1 MGRKKSHDGVPT
13 GYNSPFAVGGARKD
27 SLSMDTNR
35 IRQSLESTACEAV
48 GLARRLGADQA
59 EAAISHDEGFSVTV
73 RMGELESV
81 ERQRDRGLSV
91 TVYRGGRK
99 GSASTVDYSS
109 DAVEHTVRKAMS
121 IAEFTAEDEFA
132 GLADAEL
139 MAGDLPDLD
148 LHHPWEIGIPEAE
161 RLALRAED
169 SARGADERITNS
181 EGATVSTGGGV
192 RAYANSHGFC
202 AGFPASSHTLSCS
215 VVAGE
220 DGSLERDYW
229 YTTARVPAEL
239 EKPESVGETAASR
252 TIRRLGARQL
262 SSRTVS
268 VVFPAELARGLFGH
282 LVGAITGTSQYRK
295 ASFLLDA
302 AGERILPD
310 FMEIRED
317 PFIPGAMGSAAYDSE
332 GVATRRRTLV
342 ENGVLGGYVLSSYS
356 ARRLGMQTTGN
367 AGGVRNLIVAPNGG
381 SLEALLGECPQAF
394 LVGELLGQGVNMVTG
409 DYSRGAAGFWVEEG
423 VIVHPVHEVTLAG
436 NLRDVFMRIRRV
448 GSDVDTRGGIR
459 CGSVLVEGLTVAG
472 R

>member
-1 MGRKKSHDGVPT
+1 METS
-13 GYNSPFAVGGARKD
+13 
-27 SLSMDTNR
+27 R
-35 IRQSLESTACEAV
+35 ISQLLESTATEAV
-48 GLARRLGADQA
+48 NLARRLGADQA
-59 EAAISHDEGFSVTV
+59 EAGISHDEGFSVTV

-81 ERQRDRGLSV
+81 ERQRDRGLAV

-109 DAVEHTVRKAMS
+109 AAVEQTVRKAMS

-132 GLADAEL
+132 GLAEAEL
-139 MAGDLPDLD
+139 MARELPDLD
-148 LHHPWEIGIPEAE
+148 LYHPWEIDIAQAE

-169 SARGADERITNS
+169 AARGADERIGNS

-202 AGFPASSHTLSCS
+202 AGYPASSHTLSCS
-215 VVAGE
+215 VVAAQ

-229 YTTARVPAEL
+229 YTAARVPEEL
-239 EKPESVGETAASR
+239 EAPETVGETASSR
-252 TIRRLGARQL
+252 TTRRLGARQL
-262 SSRTVS
+262 STRTVP
-268 VVFPAELARGLFGH
+268 VVFPAELARGLFGL
-282 LVGAITGTSQYRK
+282 LVAAIAGASQYRR
-295 ASFLLDA
+295 ASFLLDS
-302 AGERILPD
+302 AGEQVFPE
-310 FMEIRED
+310 FMDIRED
-317 PFIPGAMGSAAYDSE
+317 PFIPRAMGSAAYDNE

-342 ENGVLGGYVLSSYS
+342 EAGVLQGYVLSSYS

-394 LVGELLGQGVNMVTG
+394 LVGELLGQGVNTVTG
-409 DYSRGAAGFWVEEG
+409 DYSRGAAGFWVEDG
-423 VIVHPVHEVTLAG
+423 VIVHAVHEVTLAG
-436 NLRDVFMRIRRV
+436 NLRDVFMGIRKV

-472 R
+472 A

>member
-1 MGRKKSHDGVPT
+1 MPA

-27 SLSMDTNR
+27 PVFMDTNR

-48 GLARRLGADQA
+48 ELARRLGAGQA
-59 EAAISHDEGFSVTV
+59 EAAIGHDEGFSVTV

-81 ERQRDRGLSV
+81 ERQRDRDLSV
-91 TVYRGGRK
+91 TVYRSGRM
-99 GSASTVDYSS
+99 GSACTVDHSPA
-109 DAVEHTVRKAMS
+109 AVDQTVRKAMS

-139 MAGDLPDLD
+139 MAGDPPDLD
-148 LHHPWEIGIPEAE
+148 LYHPWEIDIAEAE

-169 SARGADERITNS
+169 AARGADERIANS
-181 EGATVSTGGGV
+181 EGATVTTGGGV

-202 AGFPASSHTLSCS
+202 AGFPASSHTLSCG

-220 DGSLERDYW
+220 EGSLERDHW
-229 YTTARVPAEL
+229 YTTARVPGEL
-239 EKPESVGETAASR
+239 ETPESVGNAAASR

-262 SSRTVS
+262 STRSVP

-282 LVGAITGTSQYRK
+282 LVSAITGTSQYRR

-302 AGERILPD
+302 AGERIFPEFLG
-310 FMEIRED
+310 IRED
-317 PFIPGAMGSAAYDSE
+317 PLIPGAMGSAAYDSE

-342 ENGVLGGYVLSSYS
+342 EEGILGGYVLSSYS

-409 DYSRGAAGFWVEEG
+409 DYSRGAAGFWVEDG
-423 VIVHPVHEVTLAG
+423 AIVHAVHEVTLAG
-436 NLRDVFMRIRRV
+436 NLRDVFMGIRKV
-448 GSDVDTRGGIR
+448 GSDVDTRGGVR

-472 R
+472 T

>member
-1 MGRKKSHDGVPT
+1 MPT
-13 GYNSPFAVGGARKD
+13 GYNSRFVVGSARKD
-27 SLSMDTNR
+27 PVFMDTNQ
-35 IRQSLESTACEAV
+35 IRQSLESTACGAV

-99 GSASTVDYSS
+99 GSASTVDYSP
-109 DAVEHTVRKAMS
+109 DAVEQTVRKAMS
-121 IAEFTAEDEFA
+121 IAEFTAEDEYA

-139 MAGDLPDLD
+139 MADKLPDLD
-148 LHHPWEIGIPEAE
+148 LYHPWAIDIAGAE
-161 RLALRAED
+161 ELARRAED
-169 SARGADERITNS
+169 AARGADGRITNS

-229 YTTARVPAEL
+229 YTTARVPGEL
-239 EKPESVGETAASR
+239 ETPESVGETAAGR

-262 SSRTVS
+262 STRTVP

-302 AGERILPD
+302 AGERIFPE
-310 FMEIRED
+310 FIEIRED
-317 PFIPGAMGSAAYDSE
+317 PFIPRAMGSAAYDSE
-332 GVATRRRTLV
+332 GVATRRRKLV
-342 ENGVLGGYVLSSYS
+342 EEGVLGGYVLSSYS

-381 SLEALLGECPQAF
+381 SLDALLGECPQAF
-394 LVGELLGQGVNMVTG
+394 LVGELLGQGVNTVTG
-409 DYSRGAAGFWVEEG
+409 DYSRGAAGFWVEDG
-423 VIVHPVHEVTLAG
+423 AIVHAVHEVTLAG
-436 NLRDVFMRIRRV
+436 NLRDVFKGILKV
-448 GSDVDTRGGIR
+448 GSDVDTRGSIR

-472 R
+472 G

>member
-1 MGRKKSHDGVPT
+1 
-13 GYNSPFAVGGARKD
+13 
-27 SLSMDTNR
+27 MDTAQ
-35 IRQSLESTACEAV
+35 IGQLLETTVSDAV

-59 EAAISHDEGFSVTV
+59 EAGISHEEGFSVTV

-109 DAVEHTVRKAMS
+109 DAVGQTVRKAMS
-121 IAEFTAEDEFA
+121 IAEFTAEDKFA
-132 GLADAEL
+132 GLAESER

-148 LHHPWEIGIPEAE
+148 LYHPWEIEIAEAE

-169 SARGADERITNS
+169 AARGADDRITNS
-181 EGATVSTGGGV
+181 EGATVSTGGGL

-215 VVAGE
+215 VVAAR

-229 YTTARVPAEL
+229 YSTARVPEEL
-239 EKPESVGETAASR
+239 ERPESVGETAASR

-262 SSRTVS
+262 STRTVP
-268 VVFPAELARGLFGH
+268 VVFPADLARGLFGH
-282 LVGAITGTSQYRK
+282 LVSAITGTSQYRR

-302 AGERILPD
+302 AGERIFPE

-317 PFIPGAMGSAAYDSE
+317 PFIPRAMASAAYDSE
-332 GVATRRRTLV
+332 GVATQRRTLV

-356 ARRLGMQTTGN
+356 ARRLGLQTTGN
-367 AGGVRNLIVAPNGG
+367 AGGVRNLIVTPNGG
-381 SLEALLGECPQAF
+381 PLKSLLAEFPQAF
-394 LVGELLGQGVNMVTG
+394 LVGELLGQGVNTVTG
-409 DYSRGAAGFWVEEG
+409 DYSRGAAGFWVEDG
-423 VIVHPVHEVTLAG
+423 AIVHPVHEVTLAG
-436 NLRDVFMRIRRV
+436 NLKDIFMNIRKV
-448 GSDVDTRGGIR
+448 GSDVDTRSGIR
-459 CGSVLVEGLTVAG
+459 SGSVLVEGFTVAG
-472 R
+472 Q

>member
-1 MGRKKSHDGVPT
+1 MSHRGTPT
-13 GYNSPFAVGGARKD
+13 GYNSLPVPGAGARRENK
-27 SLSMDTNR
+27 SMETFR
-35 IRQSLESTACEAV
+35 ISQLLQSTATEAV
-48 GLARRLGADQA
+48 DLARRLGADQA
-59 EAAISHDEGFSVTV
+59 EAGISHDEGFSVTV

-81 ERQRDRGLSV
+81 ERQRDRGLAV

-99 GSASTVDYSS
+99 GTASTVDYSS
-109 DAVEHTVRKAMS
+109 AAVEQTVRKAMS

-132 GLADAEL
+132 GLAEAEL
-139 MAGDLPDLD
+139 MARELPDLD
-148 LHHPWEIGIPEAE
+148 LYHPWEIDIAEAE

-169 SARGADERITNS
+169 AARGADERITNS

-192 RAYANSHGFC
+192 CAYANSHGFC
-202 AGFPASSHTLSCS
+202 AGYPASSHSLSCS
-215 VVAGE
+215 VVAAR

-229 YTTARVPAEL
+229 YTSARVPEEL
-239 EKPESVGETAASR
+239 EAPETVGETASSR
-252 TIRRLGARQL
+252 TTRRLGARQL
-262 SSRTVS
+262 STRTVP
-268 VVFPAELARGLFGH
+268 VVFPAELARGLFGY
-282 LVGAITGTSQYRK
+282 LVAAIAGTSQYRR
-295 ASFLLDA
+295 ASFLLGA
-302 AGERILPD
+302 AGEQLFPE

-317 PFIPGAMGSAAYDSE
+317 PFIPRATGSAAYDSE

-342 ENGVLGGYVLSSYS
+342 EEGVLQGYVLSSYS

-394 LVGELLGQGVNMVTG
+394 LVGELLGQGVNTVTG
-409 DYSRGAAGFWVEEG
+409 DYSRGAAGFWVEDG

-436 NLRDVFMRIRRV
+436 NLRDVFMGIRKV

-472 R
+472 G

>member
-1 MGRKKSHDGVPT
+1 MSHCGTPT
-13 GYNSPFAVGGARKD
+13 GYNSLPVPGAGARREIM
-27 SLSMDTNR
+27 SMETSR
-35 IRQSLESTACEAV
+35 ISQLLESTATQAV

-59 EAAISHDEGFSVTV
+59 EAGISHDEGFSVTV

-81 ERQRDRGLSV
+81 ERQRDRGLAV

-109 DAVEHTVRKAMS
+109 AAVEQTVRKAMS

-132 GLADAEL
+132 GLAEAEL
-139 MAGDLPDLD
+139 MARELPDLD
-148 LHHPWEIGIPEAE
+148 LYHPWDIDIAQAE

-169 SARGADERITNS
+169 AARGADERIANS

-202 AGFPASSHTLSCS
+202 AGYPASSHTLSCS
-215 VVAGE
+215 VVAAQ

-229 YTTARVPAEL
+229 YTSARVPEEL
-239 EKPESVGETAASR
+239 EAPETVGETASSR
-252 TIRRLGARQL
+252 TTRRLGARQL
-262 SSRTVS
+262 STRAVP

-282 LVGAITGTSQYRK
+282 LLAAITGTSQYRR
-295 ASFLLDA
+295 ASFLLKK
-302 AGERILPD
+302 AGEQVFPE
-310 FMEIRED
+310 FMDIRED
-317 PFIPGAMGSAAYDSE
+317 PFIPRAMGSAAYDSE
-332 GVATRRRTLV
+332 GVAKRRRTLV
-342 ENGVLGGYVLSSYS
+342 EEGVLQGYVLSSYS

-394 LVGELLGQGVNMVTG
+394 LVGELLGQGVNTVTG
-409 DYSRGAAGFWVEEG
+409 DYSRGAAGFWVEDGE
-423 VIVHPVHEVTLAG
+423 IVHPVHEVTLAG
-436 NLRDVFMRIRRV
+436 NLRDVFLGIRRV
-448 GSDVDTRGGIR
+448 GSDVDTRSGIR

-472 R
+472 A